1 MNPETG
7 MPYVAKRAFSLTKAD
22 LECWNNCYRIL
33 YHTTKRG
40 RKGQVSL
47 RTLVF
52 KLMRRY
58 EHDNYNVLLDLWK
71 HEQIHGKSTKLP
83 PITLNR
89 V

>member
-7 MPYVAKRAFSLTKAD
+7 MPYVTKRAFSLTKAD
-22 LECWNNCYRIL
+22 LETWQNCYRIL

-52 KLMRRY
+52 KLMRMW
-58 EHDNYNVLLDLWK
+58 EQQNYDILVELWK
-71 HEQIHGKSTKLP
+71 EEQVKGRNSKLP
-83 PITLNR
+83 PITLR
-89 V
+89 K